1 MKNIKI
7 SATLG
12 LISLACALL
21 IALMNMVTSP
31 IIKEYDEKTEL
42 ETCKEIFEKYNSDK
56 SEEAKLDGKDDR
68 IIKIII
74 ANDSEGNQLGTIYKV
89 SGKNAYGIITLMVGI
104 TADNKVCKVEFIENG
119 QSFASTVNNHV
130 LASYPSSPSTDIHV
144 GAYTK
149 SESNAKS
156 ELDSADINSV
166 DVKCGATYGATL
178 VKELVSVA
186 LDDAINTAKEA
197 E

>member
-12 LISLACALL
+12 LISLVCALL
-21 IALMNMVTSP
+21 IALMNMVTKP
-31 IIKEYDEKTEL
+31 IITTHDAETEL
-42 ETCKEIFEKYNSDK
+42 NTCKEIFEDYDSKESV
-56 SEEAKLDGKDDR
+56 EAKLDGKDDR

-74 ANDSEGNQLGTIYKV
+74 ANDSKGNQLGTIYKV

-119 QSFASTVNNHV
+119 QSFASTVNDNV
-130 LASYPSSPSTDIHV
+130 LKYYPSTPSTDVHI
-144 GAYTK
+144 GAYSKGDTK
-149 SESNAKS
+149 EVG
-156 ELDSADINSV
+156 ELETLDGV

-178 VKELVSVA
+178 VKELVQVA
-186 LDDAINTAKEA
+186 LNDAINNAKEA